1 MCVTHHDCNN
11 VIITDS
17 LSFVPSCVAV
27 LFTLDGNADGAPCK
41 FPFTFQGEKYDSC
54 TTSGRD
60 DGYRWCATTEDYD
73 RDKTY
78 GFCPETG
85 QSISC
90 NKSQCRAIF
99 I

>member
-1 MCVTHHDCNN
+1 M
-11 VIITDS
+11 I
-17 LSFVPSCVAV
+17 VAPPQA
-27 LFTLDGNADGAPCK
+27 GMM
-41 FPFTFQGEKYDSC
+41 
-54 TTSGRD
+54 
-60 DGYRWCATTEDYD
+60 GYRWCATTEDYD

-90 NKSQCRAIF
+90 NRSQSRAIF